1 MDINLP
7 AGRKIYFA
15 SDFHLG
21 APNAAAS
28 RERERLIIKWLE
40 EAEKDAQ
47 HIFLVGDLFDFW
59 FEYKH
64 VIPKGYTRIF
74 GKLASLRDKGIGIS
88 VFIGNHDMWMDGYF
102 EDELDI
108 PVYYEPQTYTIGGKK
123 FYIGHGD
130 GLGPGDH
137 GYKFLK
143 KMFRNPV
150 CRWLFSALHPA
161 IGISMA
167 NYFSRKSRAATGQ
180 NLEHFLGEEN
190 EWLAIYSREVLQKEH
205 FDYFIFG
212 HRHLPLDIQVGPESR
227 YINLG
232 DWLNYFSYAVFDGT
246 DTSLKFY
253 TEEGAKAA
261 KSAKSSIKDVVEDRR

>member
-1 MDINLP
+1 MMNIALP
-7 AGRKIYFA
+7 TGKRIYFA

-21 APNAAAS
+21 APDMPRS
-28 RERERLIIKWLE
+28 RERERLIVQWLD
-40 EAEKDAQ
+40 EAAKDAA

-64 VIPKGYTRIF
+64 VIPKGYVRLL
-74 GKLASLRDKGIGIS
+74 GKLAELRDKGIGIS
-88 VFIGNHDMWMDGYF
+88 VFIGNHDMWMNGYF

-108 PVYYEPQTYTIGGKK
+108 PVYYEPQQYTIGNRK

-143 KMFRNPV
+143 KVFRNPV
-150 CRWLFSALHPA
+150 CRFLFSCIHPGW
-161 IGISMA
+161 GISMA
-167 NYFSRKSRAATGQ
+167 NYWSRKSRAATGSQ
-180 NLEHFLGEEN
+180 LEQFMGEEN
-190 EWLAIYSREVLQKEH
+190 EWLAIYSREMLVKEH

-212 HRHLPLDIQVGPESR
+212 HRHLPLDMKISDTSK

-232 DWLNYFSYAVFDGT
+232 DWLNYNTYAVFDGQT
-246 DTSLKFY
+246 TELKTF
-253 TEEGAKAA
+253 TQGSHLK
-261 KSAKSSIKDVVEDRR
+261 